1 MLPTYVLIVD
11 VISRDRTIDQ
21 AQFHALVDPCQAYL
35 DCLQGAFDR
44 KLSTKDF
51 YPPDLQ
57 NEESEKEFWSF
68 RGIVMISVG
77 IERGQNLIQLYQAI
91 ANLIALE
98 LPSFDVSAEIK
109 KLEFS

>member
-1 MLPTYVLIVD
+1 MLPSYVLIVD
-11 VISRDRTIDQ
+11 VISHDSTIDQ
-21 AQFHALVDPCQAYL
+21 AQFQALVAPCQAYL

-51 YPPDLQ
+51 YPSALQ
-57 NEESEKEFWSF
+57 IDESKKEFWTF
-68 RGIVMISVG
+68 RGVVMISVG
-77 IERGQNLIQLYQAI
+77 IERGENLIQLYQAI
-91 ANLIALE
+91 VNLIALE